1 MNKQFWI
8 TAILMALSL
17 ALGQAHASD
26 TQVNKNEVPKAVL
39 EAFEKAYPNAKDV
52 EFEKETSNGKS
63 VYEVEFKENDR
74 EREVLF
80 DADGVILQIEES
92 LDVKSLPEPI
102 AKAIS
107 QAYPN
112 ATIEDAEK
120 ITKPDG
126 TIIVYEVEIKND
138 GKKLELE
145 LDANGKILKA
155 EQD

>member
-8 TAILMALSL
+8 TVILMALSL
-17 ALGQAHASD
+17 AFGQAKASG
-26 TQVNKNEVPKAVL
+26 TEVNKNEIPKAVL
-39 EAFEKAYPNAKDV
+39 EAFQKTYPNAKEV
-52 EFEKETSNGKS
+52 EFEKETSKGKT
-63 VYEVEFKENDR
+63 VYEAEFKESDR
-74 EREVLF
+74 EYEVLF
-80 DADGVILQIEES
+80 DADGVILQIEET

-102 AKAIS
+102 AQAIS
-107 QAYPN
+107 KAYPK

-126 TIIVYEVEIKND
+126 TFIVYEVEIKNE